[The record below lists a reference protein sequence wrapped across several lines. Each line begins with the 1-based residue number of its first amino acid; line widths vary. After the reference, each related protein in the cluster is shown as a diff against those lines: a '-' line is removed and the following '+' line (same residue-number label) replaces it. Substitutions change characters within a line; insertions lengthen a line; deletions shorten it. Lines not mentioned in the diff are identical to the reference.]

1 MAIFGTFHHKQG
13 NVWPREY
20 IADNG
25 KVFYLRR
32 RSKEQL
38 VFVAAETLNQV
49 GKEENDTTAVVEYFT
64 TAQTEAYG
72 NECCTIERAGV
83 QLHLNAKEC
92 RLGGGTLP
100 WQERRDIIDDIKGN
114 KTI

>member
-1 MAIFGTFHHKQG
+1 MAIFGTLHHKLG

-38 VFVAAETLNQV
+38 VFMAAETLNQV
-49 GKEENDTTAVVEYFT
+49 GIEENDTTAVVEYPA
-64 TAQTEAYG
+64 TALTDVDG
-72 NECCTIERAGV
+72 NEYCTIERAGT
-83 QLHLNAKEC
+83 QLCLNAKDC
-92 RLGGGTLP
+92 RLGGCELK
-100 WQERRDIIDDIKGN
+100 WHERIKIIDDIKGN